1 MGWME
6 NPIKLEASRRV
17 KNIPPS
23 RTFALRSILW
33 NLKAEELGHLYT
45 LYYHEKEKSVRQS
58 L

>member
-1 MGWME
+1 MLGWME

-33 NLKAEELGHLYT
+33 NLKAEELGHLYSV
-45 LYYHEKEKSVRQS
+45 YYHEKEK
-58 L
+58 